1 MLSSSFANCG
11 HKLVLGAL
19 FAISCMLQSPLALA
33 DSECGGNN
41 SPPCPVAPVEIN
53 GPSGLMNVGYTL
65 GTPGNGAITAP
76 SETGTIG
83 GVSIAQIM
91 STYKPPCAGPAGS
104 PVPSDYF
111 ATVLANCTYYVG
123 TYVPW
128 YQPNTP
134 YTSVGRQ
141 ISAACGPE
149 ASRAYSDPPRL
160 GSSRCQP

>member
-1 MLSSSFANCG
+1 MPSSRFANHV
-11 HKLVLGAL
+11 HKFVLATLVAGGGMVLSAS
-19 FAISCMLQSPLALA
+19 ARA
-33 DSECGGNN
+33 DSESCGSGDA
-41 SPPCPVAPVEIN
+41 PPCPVETVVVN
-53 GPSGLMNVGYTL
+53 GPSGLGGYGP
-65 GTPGNGAITAP
+65 GTPGQGQSAP
-76 SETGTIG
+76 GESGTIG

-149 ASRAYSDPPRL
+149 ASRAYSDPPRV
-160 GSSRCQP
+160 GSSRCQQ